1 MADSV
6 IYFESFSGYT
16 RCKTPVDHVFLA
28 CCQLLGMALVSS
40 YRSIILKAIDNYSPL
55 EHIFTI
61 FIFKGSLGVYCL
73 FFFFCSI
80 HVTIDTC
87 ASKEC
92 NIYAGPSSGIVH
104 SVENRI

>member
-73 FFFFCSI
+73 FFFF
-80 HVTIDTC
+80 
-87 ASKEC
+87 AA
-92 NIYAGPSSGIVH
+92 YM
-104 SVENRI
+104 